1 MFLKIVHSPTF
12 VVSKLPLDLLLRA
25 ILDWFIRV
33 ELEVAELADA
43 DSNWG

>member
-1 MFLKIVHSPTF
+1 MFLNIVHSPTF
-12 VVSKLPLDLLLRA
+12 VVNELPLDLLLRG

-43 DSNWG
+43 YSNRG

>member
-12 VVSKLPLDLLLRA
+12 VVNELPLDLLLRA

-43 DSNWG
+43 DSNGG